1 MSAPSLQFSIF
12 PLDLITSG
20 LQCRHSTLEVFVDSA
35 AMLKLLANVLGLLAG
50 TVEVGFNH
58 SHIVFVCGPGLIE
71 AGFVVCFELGAV
83 YVRNS
88 NEE

>member
-1 MSAPSLQFSIF
+1 
-12 PLDLITSG
+12 
-20 LQCRHSTLEVFVDSA
+20 
-35 AMLKLLANVLGLLAG
+35 MLKLLANVLGLLAG